1 MKKPYYVYIIVLS
14 VFILTTGIVSA
25 YKLKQPSAPVADVVQ
40 SDKLDS
46 ECTGN
51 ETAGRCADKPPFVC
65 PDDTTPIDEVN
76 HICAPN
82 PPVQAPVDTAAPVTE
97 KGTFGK

>member
-1 MKKPYYVYIIVLS
+1 MKTKLFLIVLS

-25 YKLKQPSAPVADVVQ
+25 CKPKQPPAPIADVVQ
-40 SDKLDS
+40 SDKLDD

-51 ETAGRCADKPPFVC
+51 ETAGRCVDKPPFVC
-65 PDDTTPIDEVN
+65 PDDTTPVDEVN

-82 PPVQAPVDTAAPVTE
+82 PPVQPPVETAPPTE
-97 KGTFGK
+97 RGTFGK